1 MVKRAIRRI
10 SRIGYKYVA
19 KPALFRWPPDVSHEK
34 MIRTARVLHGV
45 HGTRLLRVWRYQNP
59 RLMQTL
65 LGITFKNPLGLSAG
79 LDKNFDLPP
88 VVKHIGMG
96 FEIGGSV
103 TATACVGNPRPWFH
117 RLPEE
122 KSLVVHVGL
131 ANNGVVRNIQR
142 IIHYDKKLWND
153 FPLSVSV
160 AKTNSPKNVS
170 DEVAIDDYCDSLRK
184 LEEARCAPLYEV
196 NISCPNT
203 YGGEPF
209 TTPERLERLLS
220 AIDELSLTR
229 PIFLKMP
236 TDKTTNDFESLAEV
250 ASRHAVAG
258 LTIGNLMKDRSKL
271 KHPELLSDDIQGG
284 LSGLP
289 DQKITTELISRTY
302 RTYGDRFIIIGVGG
316 IFTAEDAYEKI
327 RAGAS
332 LVALVTALMFEG
344 PQVVGEINEGLVT
357 LLNRD
362 GFSTIAEAVGSAH
375 R

>member
-1 MVKRAIRRI
+1 MVGKAIRRI
-10 SRIGYKYVA
+10 SRIGYKHVV
-19 KPALFRWPPDVSHEK
+19 KPVLFMQSPDIVHEK
-34 MIRTARVLHGV
+34 MIRSAHVLHTLR
-45 HGTRLLRVWRYQNP
+45 GTRILRVWQYQNP
-59 RLMQTL
+59 RLAQTL
-65 LGITFKNPLGLSAG
+65 FDMPFKNPLGLSAG
-79 LDKNFDLPP
+79 LDKNFDLPSI
-88 VVKHIGMG
+88 VKHIGMG

-103 TATACVGNPRPWFH
+103 TAAVCVGNPRPWFH
-117 RLPEE
+117 RLPKE

-131 ANNGVVRNIQR
+131 ANNGVVRNIKQ
-142 IIHYDKKLWND
+142 IMGYDKKLWHD

-160 AKTNSPKNVS
+160 AKTNSPQNVS

-209 TTPERLERLLS
+209 TTPERLEQLLS
-220 AIDELSLTR
+220 AIDRLSLTR

-236 TDKTTNDFESLAEV
+236 TDKTTNDFENLVEV
-250 ASRHAVAG
+250 ASRHTVAG

-289 DQKITTELISRTY
+289 DQKITTDLISRTY
-302 RTYGDRFIIIGVGG
+302 MTYGDRFIIIGVGG

-344 PQVVGEINEGLVT
+344 PQVVGEINEGLVA
-357 LLNRD
+357 LLDRD
-362 GFSTIAEAVGSAH
+362 GFSSITEAVGADH